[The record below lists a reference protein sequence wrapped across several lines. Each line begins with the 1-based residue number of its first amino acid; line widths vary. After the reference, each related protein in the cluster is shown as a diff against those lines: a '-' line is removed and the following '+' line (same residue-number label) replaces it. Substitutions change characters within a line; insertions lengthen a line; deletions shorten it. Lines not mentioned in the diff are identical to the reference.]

1 VVVCVAIIPARGG
14 SQGIIDKNLQSV
26 HGVSLVVR
34 AIRSCRESLLVD
46 RVYVSTDSERIASV
60 AESHGARIIRRPRD
74 LASDTAISEDA
85 LVHALGEIPDAD
97 TVVFV
102 QATSPFIDS
111 RDIDQAV
118 KTVTAKEADVAFSAR
133 VDHSFRWEKTPD
145 GWQPVGHDM
154 AKRPRRQDLAPRVI
168 ETGAFYVFIREG
180 FLASGSRFHGRVTPI
195 EVSAKEALEIDTAE
209 DLEMARELSYQA
221 QVRHSPWPL
230 DAIVFDF
237 DGVHT
242 NDYAFVDEN
251 GGESV
256 RVKRGDGLGISR
268 LKEAGVPLLI
278 LSTEKNPVVSARAN
292 KLGIEAITGQSD
304 KASALQA
311 WLATHSFDPA
321 KVVYVGNDL
330 NDQGCLELVGWP
342 IVVADAHPTVK
353 LLARITL
360 ASPGGQGA
368 VRELADLVLDA
379 RAKENQHV

>member
-1 VVVCVAIIPARGG
+1 VVSVAIIPARGG

-26 HGVSLVVR
+26 HGVPLVVR
-34 AIRSCRESLLVD
+34 AIRSCRESLLVE

-60 AESHGARIIRRPRD
+60 AESHGARVVRRPRD
-74 LASDTAISEDA
+74 LASDTASSEDA
-85 LVHALGEIPDAD
+85 LSHALGEIPDAD

-118 KTVTAKEADVAFSAR
+118 TLVTSGEADVAFSAK
-133 VDHSFRWEKTPD
+133 VDHSFRWEKTAD

-154 AKRPRRQDLAPRVI
+154 SQRPRRQDLAPRVI
-168 ETGAFYVFIREG
+168 ETGAFYVFSREG
-180 FLASGSRFHGRVTPI
+180 FLESGSRFHGRVVPVEVSVKEAI
-195 EVSAKEALEIDTAE
+195 EVDSAD

-221 QVRHSPWPL
+221 QVRHTPWPL

-242 NDYAFVDEN
+242 DDYALVNQD
-251 GGESV
+251 GVESV

-268 LKEAGVPLLI
+268 LKEAGIPLLI
-278 LSTEKNPVVSARAN
+278 LSTEKNPVVSARAK
-292 KLGIEAITGQSD
+292 KLGVEAITGQAD
-304 KASALQA
+304 KAQALSA
-311 WLATHSFDPA
+311 WVEKNSFDPA
-321 KVVYVGNDL
+321 NVAYVGNDL
-330 NDQGCLELVGWP
+330 NDQGCLEYVGWP

-360 ASPGGQGA
+360 TTPGGQGA

-379 RAKENQHV
+379 KQKENRHV